1 MSAEMDPGTLA
12 VVDQH
17 MAEVDVEIDR
27 LMYVYE
33 QMAKERGDAQ
43 AVLNLGKF
51 LAERVRARVVSL
63 DIAASRA
70 RQPPDG
76 HRCDRGNLT
85 DVTRPPFAEPV
96 ELPWKREFDTS
107 TLIVERSNASNRAV
121 YVDGMYG
128 HITADEARAMARALM
143 AAADAAEKE

>member
-51 LAERVRARVVSL
+51 LAERGPR
-63 DIAASRA
+63 DIREVAAVATMAIRRLSRS
-70 RQPPDG
+70 G
-76 HRCDRGNLT
+76 GG
-85 DVTRPPFAEPV
+85 DVQ
-96 ELPWKREFDTS
+96 
-107 TLIVERSNASNRAV
+107 
-121 YVDGMYG
+121 
-128 HITADEARAMARALM
+128 
-143 AAADAAEKE
+143 